1 MEYVATAVL
10 PVAGTRVWLER
21 IEAPSVNATI
31 PEGGEAGDAVLVTV
45 AVKVT
50 DCL

>member
-10 PVAGTRVWLER
+10 PVPGTSVWLER
-21 IEAPSVNATI
+21 IEAPSVNATM
-31 PEGGEAGDAVLVTV
+31 PEGGEAGDEVLVTV

-50 DCL
+50 D